1 MQHVTEV
8 PSKRFDSNLP
18 PKHKSV
24 PYPVVDADL
33 PRLFPC
39 AVFCGSVNS
48 GKTSQACRLITKY
61 LELGARDPKTHK
73 QVFQRVVL
81 FSPSID
87 ANPVWSAIPSRNL
100 DMADR
105 ISGYSDAKLD
115 VVWDQIKQEKK
126 AMDDYHEEK
135 KLYDLCIRSKKPLTK
150 HVEDWLEAMD
160 YQPPKPRCA
169 HPEGVIYHVILDDC
183 LGMDCFKNQGK
194 SAFTTFCLARRHLG
208 VSIYLCTQSM
218 RQIPRRLRQ
227 SVSFFCLFK
236 YASSEVLV
244 KEFHTEVPNVV
255 TIEQFRALYDH
266 AVRDR
271 HDFLIVDLSQPQE
284 RIFRRG
290 WTHFISLSK

>member
-1 MQHVTEV
+1 MHVSEV

-18 PKHKSV
+18 PKHKSE
-24 PYPVVDADL
+24 PYPTVDPDL
-33 PRLFPC
+33 PTLFPC

-48 GKTSQACRLITKY
+48 GKTSQACRLVSTYIR
-61 LELGARDPKTHK
+61 LGARDPTTHK

-87 ANPVWSAIPSRNL
+87 ANLVWSAIPSKHL
-100 DMADR
+100 DLPDR

-115 VVWDQIKQEKK
+115 ILWDAIKQEKK
-126 AMDDYHEEK
+126 DRDVYLEEK
-135 KLYDLCIRSKKPLTK
+135 KLFDLCLKSNKPLSK
-150 HVEDWLEAMD
+150 PVEDWLESLD
-160 YQPPKPRCA
+160 YMPPQPKCA

-208 VSIYLCTQSM
+208 VNIYLCTQSM

-244 KEFHTEVPNVV
+244 KDFHTEVSNVV
-255 TIEQFRALYDH
+255 TIQEFRALYDH
-266 AVRDR
+266 AVKER
-271 HDFLIVDLSQPQE
+271 HDFLIVDLSQPQ
-284 RIFRRG
+284 RRVFRRG
-290 WTHFISLSK
+290 WTHFISLQTK